1 MDEVSVKEIVDK
13 EIWENFLFPFP
24 NASFLQSFYWG
35 EFNSAIG
42 NKVVRLGFYKDN
54 KLIGVMLSIIEDAKR
69 GRYLTIPAG
78 PAINWKNLELVS
90 AFVETAKK
98 IAKENNCVFI
108 RVRPQLFSDDFSKN
122 LFKKSGFKNAP
133 MHLHAEL
140 TNQLDLTKSENE
152 LLAQMRKTT
161 RYEIKKAINQKI
173 TVTSSKDINMLK
185 GFYELQLETA
195 KRQGFVPFPYNYLY
209 EQFKV
214 FAGEEKAL
222 IFSAYFEKKLLAQA
236 IIIFY
241 GEEAVYHYGVSTE
254 DGRNYPGAYLIQW
267 EAIKEARKRGM
278 KRYNFWGVAP
288 LDNISHRFYKIS
300 IFKRGFGG
308 QDIQYL
314 HAQDLIINYPKY
326 LLSFSVESLRKKV
339 RNL

>member
-1 MDEVSVKEIVDK
+1 MTISTAIIEDK
-13 EIWENFLFPFP
+13 DIWESFLFTHPES
-24 NASFLQSFYWG
+24 NFLQSWGWG
-35 EFNSAIG
+35 EFHESLG
-42 NKVVRLGFYKDN
+42 SRVFRTGFYEDE
-54 KLIGVMLSIIEDAKR
+54 KLAGVMLSIIEDAKR

-78 PAINWKNLELVS
+78 PVIDWKDSKLVS
-90 AFVETAKK
+90 VFVETAKK
-98 IAKENNCVFI
+98 IAKETRCVFI

-122 LFKKSGFKNAP
+122 LFKKMGFKNAP

-140 TNQLDLTKSENE
+140 TNQLDLAKSEDE
-152 LLAQMRKTT
+152 LMAQMRKTT
-161 RYEIKKAINQKI
+161 RYEIKKAITQKI
-173 TVTSSKDINMLK
+173 SVTSSRDINLIK

-214 FAGEEKAL
+214 FSKEDKAL
-222 IFSAYFEKKLLAQA
+222 IFSAYFEKKLLVQA

-241 GEEAVYHYGVSTE
+241 GEEAIYHYGVSTGE
-254 DGRNYPGAYLIQW
+254 GRNYPGAYLIQW
-267 EAIKEARKRGM
+267 EAIKEAKKRGM

-288 LDNISHRFYKIS
+288 LDNTNHRFYKIS

-314 HAQDLIINYPKY
+314 HAQDLVINYPKY
-326 LLSFSVESLRKKV
+326 LLIFSVETLRKKV